1 MGAYYRT
8 MTKQQ
13 QYNDMWAKHLAGEI
27 SDEAWFEFLDE
38 VFDEVLADPGVQAA
52 LAQLQA

>member
-1 MGAYYRT
+1 

-13 QYNDMWAKHLAGEI
+13 QYNDTWAKYLAGEI
-27 SDEAWFEFLDE
+27 SDEAWFEFLDQ